1 MENIMEKELNMVTG
15 GYMLETEDDS
25 DALQKAGY
33 MDCSYCLGELIVRWV
48 DYSANVDAGWAKAG
62 ITCVTCPFGNNRYYM
77 NNKRIARCVAMKT
90 IGYPY
95 PF

>member
-1 MENIMEKELNMVTG
+1 MTKIMENKLNMVTG
-15 GYMLETEDDS
+15 GTIDQTIFDS
-25 DALQKAGY
+25 NALYSKGY
-33 MDCSYCLGELIVRWV
+33 MDEEVGSFDITFHWNTA
-48 DYSANVDAGWAKAG
+48 SPKVDAGWAKAG